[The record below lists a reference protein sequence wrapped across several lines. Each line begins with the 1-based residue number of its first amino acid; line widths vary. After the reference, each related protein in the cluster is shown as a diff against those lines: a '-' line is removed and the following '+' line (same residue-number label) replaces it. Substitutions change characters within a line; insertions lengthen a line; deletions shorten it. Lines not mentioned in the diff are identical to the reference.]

1 MKRDS
6 IETGACYDSCVESAR
21 TGPAMSQEKGYRIK
35 KFPAS
40 RLFTMDVGR
49 IGLRKHHIKALLEID
64 VTDARRKIKRK
75 RTGSGER
82 LSFTSWLLFCIG
94 RAVSEHGAAHALRK
108 GRRGLVI
115 FDDVDVSLVVEKEVE
130 GARVPLPMVLRR
142 VNEKG
147 IGEIFT
153 EIENAKGKKIKSAGD
168 YVLEKARPREPIGL
182 FSLLPQF
189 IRLLIWKILLS
200 SPLRVKRMMGTV
212 IVTSVGMMGKADGWF
227 IPYSIH
233 PLCIALGP
241 IAKRPGMKKNGA
253 GVREY
258 LKMTVLIDHD
268 VIDGAPAL
276 RFASRLVELMETG
289 HGL

>member
-1 MKRDS
+1 LSK
-6 IETGACYDSCVESAR
+6 
-21 TGPAMSQEKGYRIK
+21 EKGYSIK

-40 RLFTMDVGR
+40 RLFTMDAGR
-49 IGLRKHHIKALLEID
+49 IGLRKHYIKALLEID
-64 VTDARRKIKRK
+64 VTDARKKIKRM
-75 RTGSGER
+75 RAGSGGKI
-82 LSFTSWLLFCIG
+82 SFTSWLLFCIG
-94 RAVSEHGAAHALRK
+94 RAVSEHRGAHALRK

-115 FDDVDVSLVVEKEVE
+115 FDDVDVSLLVEKEVE
-130 GARVPLPMVLRR
+130 GVRVPLPMVLRR
-142 VNEKG
+142 INEKG

-153 EIENAKGKKIKSAGD
+153 EIENAKGKKIESAGD
-168 YVLEKARPREPIGL
+168 YVLEKDRRGEPIGL

-189 IRLLIWKILLS
+189 IRLMIWRMLLS
-200 SPLRVKRMMGTV
+200 SPHRVKRMMGTV

-241 IAKRPGMKKNGA
+241 IVKRPGMRKNGD

-258 LKMTVLIDHD
+258 LKMTALIDHD

-276 RFASRLVELMETG
+276 RFASRLVELMEAG